1 MLINHIER
9 GWTRSHG
16 FLLSMGGFS
25 LHCEGKHMPLSP
37 SHLERLIKL
46 NWVKFPAISEDEI
59 KDKSKADFLTK
70 SIAVLQTLWFV
81 VQCIA
86 RLAQKLALTEVE
98 LVTMAFVVLNVALYW
113 AWRDKP
119 LDVQC
124 PVVLRLVEKD
134 GVDIVTFDQVQ
145 EVLYG
150 EKTDEESL
158 NTIVAEEGESAPV
171 SITNAR
177 ASDLDIA
184 TVSLCL
190 DLERWDNNTHIWTP
204 AVGCG
209 TVHGIIDNLENIFT
223 SSPSPTTHNFPIHLP
238 HMGHPAIQ

>member
-1 MLINHIER
+1 
-9 GWTRSHG
+9 
-16 FLLSMGGFS
+16 
-25 LHCEGKHMPLSP
+25 MPLSP
-37 SHLERLIKL
+37 SHLERLVKL

-86 RLAQKLALTEVE
+86 RLAQKLALTELE

-124 PVVLRLVEKD
+124 PVVLHLVEKD
-134 GVDIVTFDQVQ
+134 GVDILTFDQVQ
-145 EVLYG
+145 ELLYG
-150 EKTDEESL
+150 EKADEKSL
-158 NTIVAEEGESAPV
+158 NTIVAEEGESASV

-190 DLERWDNNTHIWTP
+190 NSERWDNNTHI
-204 AVGCG
+204 
-209 TVHGIIDNLENIFT
+209 
-223 SSPSPTTHNFPIHLP
+223 
-238 HMGHPAIQ
+238 

>member
-1 MLINHIER
+1 
-9 GWTRSHG
+9 
-16 FLLSMGGFS
+16 MGGFS
-25 LHCEGKHMPLSP
+25 LHCQGKHIPLSP
-37 SHLERLIKL
+37 SHLERLFKL
-46 NWVKFPAISEDEI
+46 NWVKLPTISEDEI

-86 RLAQKLALTEVE
+86 RLAQKLALTGLE

-124 PVVLRLVEKD
+124 PVVLSLVEKD

-150 EKTDEESL
+150 EKTDEESV
-158 NTIVAEEGESAPV
+158 NTIVAEEGESASV
-171 SITNAR
+171 SVTNAR
-177 ASDLDIA
+177 ASELDIA

-190 DLERWDNNTHIWTP
+190 DWERWDNNTHIWTP

-209 TVHGIIDNLENIFT
+209 TVQGIIDSLENIFT
-223 SSPSPTTHNFPIHLP
+223 SSPSPTSQSFPIHLP